1 VEEVGQEQARPLLP
15 LAPVAGL
22 DVNELVDGLAAE
34 GLVDAAPGMSVQQ
47 LAERHDAEAGDILVS
62 VFRRESAQ

>member
-1 VEEVGQEQARPLLP
+1 MGGVPLAV

-22 DVNELVDGLAAE
+22 DVNELVDRFAAE
-34 GLVDAAPGMSVQQ
+34 GLVDAHPGMSVRQ
-47 LAERHDAEAGDILVS
+47 LAERHNAEADDIFVS